1 MFFLIPEATT
11 TSQLKITHLN
21 LYEGPCTGKTEVYM
35 LCDKVQKGNRKVF
48 LKLGSRSRLHK
59 TSPVS
64 TIQKRDKEPDYNLS
78 LRVGLWSFS

>member
-1 MFFLIPEATT
+1 MFFFVVFLIPEATT

-21 LYEGPCTGKTEVYM
+21 LYEGPCSGKTEVYM
-35 LCDKVQKGNRKVF
+35 LCDKVQKGNR
-48 LKLGSRSRLHK
+48 SRLRK

-64 TIQKRDKEPDYNLS
+64 SIQKRDKEPDYSLS